1 MAARDSNLLAEI
13 DRNFLLCGICSERYR
28 NAKILPCLHSF
39 CEPCTNKL
47 AKTSDGSITCP
58 VCRRSHELPNGV
70 SSISSNGFLNDLVDL
85 FAKRESEDGSRNCQA
100 CEQEGATTRCIE
112 CAFDICQLCAS
123 AHTKFP
129 LMKAHRLMS
138 LDDYNVA
145 RCSDLTSIQ
154 PPVYCSAHREYQI
167 EFFCDT
173 CKEAICL
180 KCTALDHAKPEHR
193 YRCVQ
198 EAAGSFMEDLSAIID
213 KMKEKE
219 TETVQSKVAVQHVL
233 DSLDSCFRK
242 ETDEVSQQIR
252 QKVEEHTRLIQ
263 ENGNKLQAELKA
275 EYEKRKFNLTA
286 QLKELD
292 IAENDLKCTCEYVE
306 TLLRYGNA
314 PQVTSAKKGVEDQAG
329 ELLKLKTRVSPTEDD
344 YMEFV
349 RCDDVCKDWRL
360 GEIICFEKRLKKR
373 TTSRRKRIVMKT
385 TPSRRPQRRW

>member
-47 AKTSDGSITCP
+47 VKTSDSSITCP

-112 CAFDICQLCAS
+112 CAFEICQLCAS

-129 LMKAHRLMS
+129 LMKSHRLMS
-138 LDDYNVA
+138 LDDYNAA

-180 KCTALDHAKPEHR
+180 KCTALDHGKPEHR

-198 EAAGSFMEDLSAIID
+198 EAAGSFMENLSAIIN

-219 TETVQSKVAVQHVL
+219 TETVQSKVAVQQVL

-242 ETDEVSQQIR
+242 ETDEVSQHIR
-252 QKVEEHTRLIQ
+252 QKVEEHTRVIQ

-292 IAENDLKCTCEYVE
+292 IAEDDLKCTREYVE
-306 TLLRYGNA
+306 TVVAVWERATG
-314 PQVTSAKKGVEDQAG
+314 D
-329 ELLKLKTRVSPTEDD
+329 VSKE
-344 YMEFV
+344 
-349 RCDDVCKDWRL
+349 
-360 GEIICFEKRLKKR
+360 G
-373 TTSRRKRIVMKT
+373 SRGPDGRIA
-385 TPSRRPQRRW
+385 